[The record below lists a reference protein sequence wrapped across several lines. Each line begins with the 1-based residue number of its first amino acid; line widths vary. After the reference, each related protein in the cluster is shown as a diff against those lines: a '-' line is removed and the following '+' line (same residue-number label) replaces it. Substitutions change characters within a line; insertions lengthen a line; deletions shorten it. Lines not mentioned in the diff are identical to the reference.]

1 MNKIE
6 IEVNKL
12 INIINDKITQY
23 YSIYHCEPK
32 VIIVPDYVEY
42 VIINEFKVRTSVAF
56 NDRVYS
62 TFMNVLMIGTK
73 NITDIEQIEVF

>member
-42 VIINEFKVRTSVAF
+42 VIINDFKARTSVAF
-56 NDRVYS
+56 NDREYS
-62 TFMNVLMIGTK
+62 TFMGVLIIGTK

>member
-6 IEVNKL
+6 IEEKKL

-23 YSIYHCEPK
+23 YSIYHCKPK

-42 VIINEFKVRTSVAF
+42 VFRNDFKARTYVAF
-56 NDRVYS
+56 YDREYS
-62 TFMNVLMIGTK
+62 TFMGVLMIGTK

>member
-12 INIINDKITQY
+12 INIINDRITQY

-32 VIIVPDYVEY
+32 VIIVPNYVEY
-42 VIINEFKVRTSVAF
+42 VIINDFKTRTSVAF
-56 NDRVYS
+56 NDREYS
-62 TFMNVLMIGTK
+62 TFMGVLMIGTK
-73 NITDIEQIEVF
+73 NITDIEQIKVF

>member
-6 IEVNKL
+6 FEIDKL

-32 VIIVPDYVEY
+32 VIIVPDYVECVMLDY
-42 VIINEFKVRTSVAF
+42 FKVRTSIAF
-56 NDRVYS
+56 NDRNYS
-62 TFMNVLMIGTK
+62 TFMGVLMIGTK
-73 NITDIEQIEVF
+73 NIIDINQIEVF

>member
-32 VIIVPDYVEY
+32 VIIVTDYVEY
-42 VIINEFKVRTSVAF
+42 VIRTDFKARTNVAF
-56 NDRVYS
+56 NDREYS
-62 TFMNVLMIGTK
+62 TFMGVLMIGTK